1 MNGPRRLVISCAII
15 LSAAVEAR
23 AQLTLRPT
31 PRPAASA
38 ETEQW
43 YQNGQPVMH
52 AGDLYYPAGAQI
64 HFNGNEM
71 VLSGSYEGVPLYSRP
86 TIEPLSIVY
95 VPLSGGLMQPFER
108 RRAGVLAGTA
118 GSTAPSFPVASSAEV
133 SAGVPPRS
141 PTPEE
146 APAQAFVPAAVLA
159 ETPAA
164 ARSAAGTGTRSP
176 ANFDRAATPN
186 GRSELA
192 NGVSVEFDNERW
204 FSSGPARPFDAKSF
218 TRVGEIRGL
227 PVYTVPGSRTTI
239 FVRVAPGVDRV
250 APYSKRDR

>member
-1 MNGPRRLVISCAII
+1 MNGPGRLVISCAIV
-15 LSAAVEAR
+15 LSGVVEAR

-43 YQNGQPVMH
+43 YQDGQPVLH

-71 VLSGSYEGVPLYSRP
+71 VLSGSYQGVPLYSRP

-118 GSTAPSFPVASSAEV
+118 GSTAPSFPVASSVEV
-133 SAGVPPRS
+133 SAGVSPLSAPPEPPTQAVPAGVTPDTRAAARTAAEAGPRS
-141 PTPEE
+141 PAT
-146 APAQAFVPAAVLA
+146 L
-159 ETPAA
+159 
-164 ARSAAGTGTRSP
+164 
-176 ANFDRAATPN
+176 DRAAPN
-186 GRSELA
+186 AISEMA

-204 FSSGPARPFDAKSF
+204 FSSGPARAFDAASF

-227 PVYTVPGSRTTI
+227 PVYTAPGSRTTI

-250 APYSKRDR
+250 APYTKRDR

>member
-1 MNGPRRLVISCAII
+1 MNGPGRLVICCAIV
-15 LSAAVEAR
+15 LSAAVEAQ

-71 VLSGSYEGVPLYSRP
+71 VLSGSFQGVPLYSKP
-86 TIEPLSIVY
+86 TLEPLSILY

-118 GSTAPSFPVASSAEV
+118 GSTAPSFPVASSAE
-133 SAGVPPRS
+133 SAGVL
-141 PTPEE
+141 PTSAAQEE
-146 APAQAFVPAAVLA
+146 KTPAQAFLPAGVLTEA
-159 ETPAA
+159 PAPAPTATGA
-164 ARSAAGTGTRSP
+164 ATRSR
-176 ANFDRAATPN
+176 ASFDQAATPT
-186 GRSELA
+186 RTSELA
-192 NGVSVEFDNERW
+192 NGVSVEFDDERW
-204 FSSGPARPFDAKSF
+204 FSSGPARAFDAKSF

-227 PVYTVPGSRTTI
+227 AVYMAPDAGSTI

-250 APYSKRDR
+250 APYSKRGR